1 MAKLLLIVLVVG
13 IVCGIVLACQRKRQP
28 QQFVVEEGV
37 YEAIGTTP
45 PDPPPPKQCPEIR
58 KLESLVGLFE
68 RTQNWALLVEVGDMY
83 ARGCFPFYGTD
94 ADMACRIFQLA
105 SRCPDLVVA
114 ARAMLRFADTRLH
127 PISPKDSVGAPFPS
141 GPAKQLCT
149 HAEYHIERCPKTFNR
164 PQRQPAPRR
173 PAPAPEP
180 VAVPVAVAAP
190 LPADRQN
197 VHDHAIA
204 QTTKKNV
211 KDIVVQG
218 DEYDRVEL
226 VDDVM
231 SALRT
236 TKLSEKVL
244 ADAFRVVVSLVP
256 DKIQSIGCSQIDVLN
271 ATKVKIDGVQD
282 KNLKKNLIETLGKN
296 LASGIERGHVVC
308 STGKIA
314 RIVSTLE
321 GTDIVK
327 NKAVPI
333 EIVRREIGALASK
346 IRNDVLSEVSQKE
359 VVAYNTSPTS
369 GLSAKMRARFEH
381 EVDETYVAG
390 LGLSPKVLSPIKTLY
405 NSEF

>member
-1 MAKLLLIVLVVG
+1 M
-13 IVCGIVLACQRKRQP
+13 
-28 QQFVVEEGV
+28 
-37 YEAIGTTP
+37 
-45 PDPPPPKQCPEIR
+45 
-58 KLESLVGLFE
+58 
-68 RTQNWALLVEVGDMY
+68 
-83 ARGCFPFYGTD
+83 
-94 ADMACRIFQLA
+94 
-105 SRCPDLVVA
+105 
-114 ARAMLRFADTRLH
+114 
-127 PISPKDSVGAPFPS
+127 
-141 GPAKQLCT
+141 
-149 HAEYHIERCPKTFNR
+149 
-164 PQRQPAPRR
+164 
-173 PAPAPEP
+173 
-180 VAVPVAVAAP
+180 PVAVAAP

-282 KNLKKNLIETLGKN
+282 KNLKKHLIETLGKN

-314 RIVSTLE
+314 RIVPLLRVQTL
-321 GTDIVK
+321 
-327 NKAVPI
+327 
-333 EIVRREIGALASK
+333 
-346 IRNDVLSEVSQKE
+346 
-359 VVAYNTSPTS
+359 
-369 GLSAKMRARFEH
+369 
-381 EVDETYVAG
+381 
-390 LGLSPKVLSPIKTLY
+390 
-405 NSEF
+405 